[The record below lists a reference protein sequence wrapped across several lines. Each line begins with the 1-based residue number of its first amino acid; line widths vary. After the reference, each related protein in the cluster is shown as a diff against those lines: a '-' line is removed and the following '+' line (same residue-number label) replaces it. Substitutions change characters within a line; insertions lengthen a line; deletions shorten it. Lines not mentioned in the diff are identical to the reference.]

1 MNINTRSIVDAIK
14 ANNKRMAKIARTEK
28 VYEKRRKAEAI
39 VIAECAA
46 QKLKLSRGE
55 IVEAIVALTTA

>member
-14 ANNKRMAKIARTEK
+14 ANNKRMAKIASERGFD
-28 VYEKRRKAEAI
+28 KRRKAEAI

-55 IVEAIVALTTA
+55 IVEAIVALTSA